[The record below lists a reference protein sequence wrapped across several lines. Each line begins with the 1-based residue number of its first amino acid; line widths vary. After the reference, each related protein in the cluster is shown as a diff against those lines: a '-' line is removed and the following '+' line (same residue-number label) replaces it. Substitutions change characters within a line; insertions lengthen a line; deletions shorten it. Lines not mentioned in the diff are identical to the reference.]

1 MNFEGKI
8 VFMSDVTTVGQ
19 NNTEKRTVVLE
30 ETKEEYP
37 NSVVLDVIGK
47 GVKGTSGLKVGDV
60 VIASLSF
67 KAKEYN
73 GKWYN
78 SVGAWRFEKSSNAAS
93 IADDIDDDELF

>member
-1 MNFEGKI
+1 MNFTGKI
-8 VFMSDVTTVGQ
+8 VSLSDVTTVGQ

-30 ETKEEYP
+30 EIKEGYP
-37 NSVVLDVIGK
+37 DSIVLDVIGK
-47 GVKGTSGLKVGDV
+47 WVKGTNGLKVGDV
-60 VIASLSF
+60 VTASLSF

-78 SVGAWRFEKSSNAAS
+78 SVGAWRFEKSSSTAS